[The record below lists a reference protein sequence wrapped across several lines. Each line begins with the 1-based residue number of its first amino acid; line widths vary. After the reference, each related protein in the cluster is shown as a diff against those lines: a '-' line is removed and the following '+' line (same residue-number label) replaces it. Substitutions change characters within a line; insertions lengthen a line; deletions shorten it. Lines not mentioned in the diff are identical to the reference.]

1 MFRANR
7 ERQRRQQAEEE
18 DSNQAAPADTS
29 AAQARHPEIN
39 ELRAFLQEVR
49 SLITDLYVK
58 LMMEANKVHANV
70 VINPLC

>member
-49 SLITDLYVK
+49 ILITDLYAQ
-58 LMMEANKVHANV
+58 ANDRS
-70 VINPLC
+70 